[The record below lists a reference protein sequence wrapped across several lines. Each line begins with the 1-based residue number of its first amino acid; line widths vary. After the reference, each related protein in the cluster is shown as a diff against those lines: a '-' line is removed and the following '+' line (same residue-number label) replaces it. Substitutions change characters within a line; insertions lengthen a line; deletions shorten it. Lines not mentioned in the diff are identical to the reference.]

1 MNSTEGDM
9 DANAAI
15 ERARRTGRN
24 PLYELYWEGC
34 ITAEDLEEAP
44 VIHALVTAPIEQL
57 LGELADRAREKGIK

>member
-1 MNSTEGDM
+1 M

>member
-1 MNSTEGDM
+1 M
-9 DANAAI
+9 DANEAI

-44 VIHALVTAPIEQL
+44 VIHALVTAPFEKLLEQL
-57 LGELADRAREKGIK
+57 AARAREKGIK

>member
-1 MNSTEGDM
+1 M

-15 ERARRTGRN
+15 ERARRNGRN

-44 VIHALVTAPIEQL
+44 VIHALVTAPIEKL
-57 LGELADRAREKGIK
+57 LGELTDRARKKGIK